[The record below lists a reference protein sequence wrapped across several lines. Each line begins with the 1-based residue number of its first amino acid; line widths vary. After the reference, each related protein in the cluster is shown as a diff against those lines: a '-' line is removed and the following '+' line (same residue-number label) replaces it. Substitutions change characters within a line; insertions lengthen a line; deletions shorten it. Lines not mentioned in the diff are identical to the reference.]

1 MKERTNLEI
10 KKPEA
15 FLALLLLVKR
25 FGEQKTEIAPPM
37 KIESVD
43 IIYHLINPKAKY
55 IVIQYFDQD
64 SDVMWS

>member
-1 MKERTNLEI
+1 M
-10 KKPEA
+10 
-15 FLALLLLVKR
+15 VKR
-25 FGEQKTEIAPPM
+25 FGEQKTEIAPSM

-55 IVIQYFDQD
+55 VVIQYFDQD